1 MIHSFDVTDSQV
13 DQLMQR
19 IHQLEEYVDYLNTQ
33 IDTLQ
38 ADYNSLAES
47 FTTFRGHLRHIC

>member
-19 IHQLEEYVDYLNTQ
+19 IHQLEEYVEYLTTRIN
-33 IDTLQ
+33 TLQ
-38 ADYNSLAES
+38 ADYSQLAES
-47 FTTFRGHLRHIC
+47 FTTFRDHLRNIC